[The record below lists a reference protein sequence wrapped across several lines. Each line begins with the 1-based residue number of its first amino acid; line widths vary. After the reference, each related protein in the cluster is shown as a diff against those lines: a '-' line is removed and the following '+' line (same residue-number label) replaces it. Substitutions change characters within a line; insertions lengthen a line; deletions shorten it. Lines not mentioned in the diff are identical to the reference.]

1 MEPADLMTNS
11 MTQSTHAALITGA
24 SGGIGAATAR
34 QLAAQG
40 RPVVLL
46 GRRAPELLAVAKQ
59 IQDQGGTAHAV
70 PGDVTQEDS
79 VAEAIKAAEDLGG
92 LQTLVA
98 NAGIMPLAP
107 LEESD
112 LNIWRQ
118 TVDVNLSGL
127 LHCVHAS
134 LPLMLKQKRGDII
147 LISSVAGRQ
156 TFPEASVYCAT
167 KAAVTHF
174 GDCLRVDLA
183 RRASEGGGHLRV
195 GVVEPGIVMTEL
207 VDSIPHAPMRSAV
220 EKFVNSVEEPLQPED
235 IAETI
240 AWMVNAPPHVSIND
254 VVIRPTAMTR

>member
-1 MEPADLMTNS
+1 MTASTNP
-11 MTQSTHAALITGA
+11 STHAALITGA
-24 SGGIGAATAR
+24 SAGIGAATAR
-34 QLAAQG
+34 QLASEG

-46 GRRAPELLAVAKQ
+46 GRREAELRAVADQ
-59 IQDQGGTAHAV
+59 IQDQGGIAHAV
-70 PGDVTQEDS
+70 PGDVTREES
-79 VAEAIKAAEDLGG
+79 ITEAIQAAEDLGG

-112 LNIWRQ
+112 LSIWRQ

-183 RRASEGGGHLRV
+183 RRAAEGGGHLRV
-195 GVVEPGIVMTEL
+195 GVIEPGIVMTEL
-207 VDSIPHAPMRSAV
+207 VNSIPHPPMRSAV
-220 EKFVNSVEEPLQPED
+220 EKFVNSVEEPLHPED
-235 IAETI
+235 IAQAV